1 MYKSEKA
8 ALIIAAINTPLPTAS
23 PITNPIIIKIG
34 QRMSLKEKVKL
45 R

>member
-1 MYKSEKA
+1 MKLLT

-23 PITNPIIIKIG
+23 FITNPIILKIG
-34 QRMSLKEKVKL
+34 RKMSLPERVKL